1 VPAVLNRLM
10 DAVHAA
16 SRKLAGEG
24 AALFSLAHEA
34 EGEPKL
40 KRLLPISPP
49 PAPPLAHPPGLQL
62 APAVFFAELLDQY
75 LLAALY
81 GLLYES
87 LAAESRQRLAHME
100 HALDRLDETVAHLA
114 LERNALRQE
123 KIVEEIEVILSSE
136 QAFAERR

>member
-1 VPAVLNRLM
+1 MKISTKFRTIAVVRRCS
-10 DAVHAA
+10 A
-16 SRKLAGEG
+16 SRTK
-24 AALFSLAHEA
+24 
-34 EGEPKL
+34 PKAS
-40 KRLLPISPP
+40 RSSSACCRSRHRRPS
-49 PAPPLAHPPGLQL
+49 PLAHQPGLQL
-62 APAVFFAELLDQY
+62 APSEFFSELLDQY

-100 HALDRLDETVAHLA
+100 HALDRLDETVSDLA
-114 LERNALRQE
+114 LKRNALRQV